1 MKRENSY
8 TSPFR
13 CKNISS
19 IKSYSAIIRKNI
31 YFFLVIGFCKYSR
44 MHIDLTIRLSHKA
57 YLRLHMLVF

>member
-31 YFFLVIGFCKYSR
+31 YFFLGYRVLQIFQDAY
-44 MHIDLTIRLSHKA
+44 RLNYKT
-57 YLRLHMLVF
+57 